1 MSRTNRLTVSFHR
14 RNSKLV
20 KKKEKRKKR
29 SKRPRLYDILFPF
42 DWLNKR
48 SGEPRPDPSK
58 ASSSRTGSRSRM
70 CRSENHRATF
80 PRANFSPFAI
90 DRSWKRNSWR
100 ESPRLPV
107 CRLARE
113 LIRST
118 HEYVDVLH
126 DRVAMRVDRESQTME
141 SNGCAAVAIK
151 VGSNYILRRLY
162 CDAKTVSLLFA
173 EITSASKALLT
184 SRWWISSNL
193 AAMFSP

>member
-1 MSRTNRLTVSFHR
+1 
-14 RNSKLV
+14 
-20 KKKEKRKKR
+20 
-29 SKRPRLYDILFPF
+29 
-42 DWLNKR
+42 
-48 SGEPRPDPSK
+48 
-58 ASSSRTGSRSRM
+58 M

-80 PRANFSPFAI
+80 PRANFSPLAI

-107 CRLARE
+107 CRLARA
-113 LIRST
+113 LIRSP

-151 VGSNYILRRLY
+151 VGSNYISAILY
-162 CDAKTVSLLFA
+162 CDAKTVPLLFA
-173 EITSASKALLT
+173 GITSASKAPLT